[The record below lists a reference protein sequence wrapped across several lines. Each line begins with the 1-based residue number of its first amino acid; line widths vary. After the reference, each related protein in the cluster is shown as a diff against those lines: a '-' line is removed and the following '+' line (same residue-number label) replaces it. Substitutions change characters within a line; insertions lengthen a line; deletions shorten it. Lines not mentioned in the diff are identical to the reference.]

1 MLSQQVFTRF
11 LLPEWNTIM
20 QDVFIAASNY
30 SGWSFTKSYTA
41 QNKPGTRMRS
51 EFASRGALVGVAL
64 INAINI
70 FQISY
75 KCNSICNHVVVVY
88 AYVFPALTRFYLNM
102 LLFCTLLLLAPTL

>member
-64 INAINI
+64 INAIN
-70 FQISY
+70 
-75 KCNSICNHVVVVY
+75 
-88 AYVFPALTRFYLNM
+88 
-102 LLFCTLLLLAPTL
+102 